1 MRWILSLL
9 AIVAASAAANPL
21 PIGSDLLHT
30 RFMLEQHEPSVWSKD
45 VQFAFLPEGASV
57 RSVYKNGDEI
67 VGERRFGD
75 VELYG
80 ALAILEVRG
89 IGTIPLGSN
98 DGPRSIE
105 FFVDDQLV
113 YTLGFTLTKET
124 TGDAFSPRTLW
135 RIAGPWSDLAYF
147 TYDPE
152 RGPGEPINLVFWVGG
167 HEASA
172 GSEVV
177 AIIRRGGAEL
187 ARTAPRTVQGAG
199 YDRFQQDLLIGDRS
213 RMTAG
218 ELSAFDG
225 DLTLDIEVA
234 GTVLRSFAVWV
245 QAGAFVPNQ
254 RSDHTAVPAAS
265 FLAPRYVV
273 DNNQVRGGLSSQ
285 VLTWVSG

>member
-1 MRWILSLL
+1 M
-9 AIVAASAAANPL
+9 
-21 PIGSDLLHT
+21 
-30 RFMLEQHEPSVWSKD
+30 
-45 VQFAFLPEGASV
+45 
-57 RSVYKNGDEI
+57 
-67 VGERRFGD
+67 GERRFGD

-105 FFVDDQLV
+105 FFVDDRLV
-113 YTLGFTLTKET
+113 YTLGSTLTKET

-147 TYDPE
+147 TYDAE

-187 ARTAPRTVQGAG
+187 ARTAPRTVQGPG

-213 RMTAG
+213 PMPAG

-234 GTVLRSFAVWV
+234 GTDLRSFAVRV
-245 QAGAFVPNQ
+245 QAGAFVPNP

-273 DNNQVRGGLSSQ
+273 DNNQVRGGPSSQ
-285 VLTWVSG
+285 VLTWVSR